1 MMLIDIRFIY
11 IHKVEDGTRRGLQVE
26 VTARAEGGGCLD
38 RQQMQKLRGDIFEYL
53 NAQLPKCIKEKGAA
67 K

>member
-1 MMLIDIRFIY
+1 MLIDIRFID

-26 VTARAEGGGCLD
+26 VTARAEGKGGLV
-38 RQQMQKLRGDIFEYL
+38 RTQIEKLRGDIFEYL

-67 K
+67 KQ

>member
-1 MMLIDIRFIY
+1 MKKQEIIQEL
-11 IHKVEDGTRRGLQVE
+11 KK
-26 VTARAEGGGCLD
+26 GGGCLD
-38 RQQMQKLRGDIFEYL
+38 RQQMQELRGHIFEYL

>member
-1 MMLIDIRFIY
+1 MMFIDTRFID

-26 VTARAEGGGCLD
+26 VTARAEGGGCLN
-38 RQQMQKLRGDIFEYL
+38 RQQMQELRGHIFEYL

>member
-1 MMLIDIRFIY
+1 MFIDIRFID

-26 VTARAEGGGCLD
+26 VTARADGSGCLD
-38 RQQMQKLRGDIFEYL
+38 RQQMQELRWHIFEYL

-67 K
+67 R

>member
-1 MMLIDIRFIY
+1 MFIDIRFID
-11 IHKVEDGTRRGLQVE
+11 IHKVEDGTRSGLQVE
-26 VTARAEGGGCLD
+26 VTARTEGGGCLD
-38 RQQMQKLRGDIFEYL
+38 RHQMQELRGNIFEYL

>member
-1 MMLIDIRFIY
+1 MLIDVRFID
-11 IHKVEDGTRRGLQVE
+11 IHKVEDGTRSGLQVE
-26 VTARAEGGGCLD
+26 VTARTEGKGGLV
-38 RQQMQKLRGDIFEYL
+38 RTKIEKLRCDILEYL